1 MKHTP
6 YLISLGL
13 MAFAASLPALAADAD
28 APKPKPVDTIAQTP
42 LSADWAA
49 RLWLQDRGVTPSAR
63 VVIATGVNS
72 DGYQGNGWSTAEHVD
87 FGAMIDTG
95 KAFGVDGTMRVVFSD
110 RFGNAVNDRSTGSY
124 VQNQA
129 FYGQGQNLRF
139 NELSYERWL
148 LDKRLS
154 LKGGFYSMGN
164 DFGGL
169 PYTCNFNNNGQC
181 GHPLGPIYSSGWLD
195 NPTGQ

>member
-1 MKHTP
+1 MNRSP
-6 YLISLGL
+6 RLIGIGL
-13 MAFAASLPALAADAD
+13 MACLGSVPAWAAETDPA
-28 APKPKPVDTIAQTP
+28 KPTPVDSIPQTP
-42 LSADWAA
+42 LSADGAA
-49 RLWLQDRGVTPSAR
+49 RRWLQDRGVTPSAR
-63 VVIATGVNS
+63 IVIASGVNS
-72 DGYQGNGWSTAEHVD
+72 DGYRGRGWSTADHID

-95 KAFGVDGTMRVVFSD
+95 RAFGFDGTVRVVFSD
-110 RFGNAVNDRSTGSY
+110 RFGNAVNERSTGSY
-124 VQNQA
+124 IQNQA

-169 PYTCNFNNNGQC
+169 P
-181 GHPLGPIYSSGWLD
+181 
-195 NPTGQ
+195 